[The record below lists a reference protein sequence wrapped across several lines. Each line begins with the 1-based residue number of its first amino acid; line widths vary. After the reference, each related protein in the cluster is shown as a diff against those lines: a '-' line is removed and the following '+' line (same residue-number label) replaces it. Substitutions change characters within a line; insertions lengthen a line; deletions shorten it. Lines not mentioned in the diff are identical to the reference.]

1 MSISAAMGIS
11 VSGMRNDMRR
21 LNDTAQAVASGGSS
35 SSTTSGSA
43 PVDPASAMIDVIN
56 TRQSFAAN
64 AAVFE
69 TGADM
74 WDMLMSMKKD

>member
-1 MSISAAMGIS
+1 MNISAAMGIS

-21 LNDTAQAVASGGSS
+21 LNDTAQAVASGT
-35 SSTTSGSA
+35 STSDVSQPAT
-43 PVDPASAMIDVIN
+43 DPADAMIDLVT

-74 WDMLMSMKKD
+74 WDMLMSIKKDG

>member
-1 MSISAAMGIS
+1 M
-11 VSGMRNDMRR
+11 
-21 LNDTAQAVASGGSS
+21 L
-35 SSTTSGSA
+35 
-43 PVDPASAMIDVIN
+43 DVMT

-74 WDMLMSMKKD
+74 WDMLMSIKKDD